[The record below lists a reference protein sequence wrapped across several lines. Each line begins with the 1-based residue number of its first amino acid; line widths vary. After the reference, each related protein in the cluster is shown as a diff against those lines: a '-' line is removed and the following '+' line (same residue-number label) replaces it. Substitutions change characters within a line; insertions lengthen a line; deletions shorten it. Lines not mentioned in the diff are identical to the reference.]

1 MRTQVHQNNVTLQ
14 TENRK
19 CVCQK
24 VVYEGIS
31 CNLLYIDVVVIILL
45 DVNGVCLAWELF
57 LACTLFWWSIYFWRC
72 SRDCPL
78 KVYYNR
84 RWPLLSLGRLMRRL
98 YYLRQNGVY
107 SYIKH
112 MLNFFVDY
120 DATNTTCQSKTIL
133 KYQISNGERYWKN
146 YCEINRNSFITP

>member
-57 LACTLFWWSIYFWRC
+57 F
-72 SRDCPL
+72 
-78 KVYYNR
+78 
-84 RWPLLSLGRLMRRL
+84 
-98 YYLRQNGVY
+98 
-107 SYIKH
+107 
-112 MLNFFVDY
+112 
-120 DATNTTCQSKTIL
+120 ATHCFGGQFIFKTV
-133 KYQISNGERYWKN
+133 
-146 YCEINRNSFITP
+146 